1 MEIQQK
7 PPSLERVLSL
17 LDATMI
23 NVGGIIGSG
32 IFMVPAT
39 VAFFTGSTSLFFLV
53 WILGGIVSLFG
64 ALSVAELGAAMPQAG
79 GQYVYLNEAYG
90 PIWGYLYGWS
100 AVAVINTASIAAVGV
115 AFSEY
120 LGFFFP
126 ISDASIKGIAVV
138 TIVLLT
144 IINIVDVKSGAR
156 FQNLFTLSKLGAI
169 FGIILLGLVMEG
181 GTNQNL
187 SPIFSDKPF
196 IGLIGPLG
204 LAMVSVLWTFDGWIF
219 ITYVAG
225 EVKNPGRNIPLSLI
239 FCMLIVVSVYL
250 LLNYVLLFILGFTGM
265 NGSELV
271 VSDAASVFLGNKG
284 AAVVTLIILI
294 SLIGANNGFVLSS
307 ARINYA
313 MARDKLFFNQ
323 AAQIHSRFKS
333 PANALIIQC
342 VWACLLTFTGTFNQL
357 ITYIIFTSWIF
368 YGMSAGAVIILRKK
382 KPDMDRPYKTPAY
395 PWIPIIFIFFAIF
408 LTINTI
414 LEAPRDATIGAGI
427 ILAGLPLYY
436 YWKKNG

>member
-53 WILGGIVSLFG
+53 WILGGIISLFG

-250 LLNYVLLFILGFTGM
+250 LLNYV
-265 NGSELV
+265 
-271 VSDAASVFLGNKG
+271 
-284 AAVVTLIILI
+284 
-294 SLIGANNGFVLSS
+294 
-307 ARINYA
+307 
-313 MARDKLFFNQ
+313 
-323 AAQIHSRFKS
+323 
-333 PANALIIQC
+333 
-342 VWACLLTFTGTFNQL
+342 
-357 ITYIIFTSWIF
+357 
-368 YGMSAGAVIILRKK
+368 
-382 KPDMDRPYKTPAY
+382 
-395 PWIPIIFIFFAIF
+395 
-408 LTINTI
+408 
-414 LEAPRDATIGAGI
+414 
-427 ILAGLPLYY
+427 
-436 YWKKNG
+436 